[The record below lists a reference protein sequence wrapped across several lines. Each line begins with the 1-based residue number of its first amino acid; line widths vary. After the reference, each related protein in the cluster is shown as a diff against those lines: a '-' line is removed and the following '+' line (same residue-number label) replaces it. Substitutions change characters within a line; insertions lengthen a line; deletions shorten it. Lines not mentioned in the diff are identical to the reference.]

1 MLFHRPAATGQVV
14 QDRRRR
20 GGDQREAHEGQVPDR
35 LGRARCTAYADVGAV
50 SLDRPPPTCVSCGNG
65 PDVDAARGC
74 ARRGLPD
81 TPPRWL
87 LPRSHQPGGRVLEVT
102 TSSPT
107 PGTSTGPVAAVL
119 RRGAGTGADGGRGR
133 RTTVR
138 AIRLGFVRCAECVVS
153 RRPDLRPVVAA
164 VRAARGRVWRGR
176 GQRGSA
182 EFPDPRRPQ
191 HVRPAAPAG
200 LGIRNHVRF
209 ADVVRAVWGRLPRR
223 RALNR
228 PGWHE
233 RCQVGPFR
241 GDLLG
246 RALGGHSKSWHR
258 RRRARERPRRRR
270 RLLHRKGSV
279 AILARRACTSTEPT
293 GPNQRARYAGI
304 VKLPNGSRD
313 GSAARGVSPMRRPRV
328 SPPAGDV
335 GHAVRQGLY

>member
-50 SLDRPPPTCVSCGNG
+50 SLDRPPPTGVSCGTG

-74 ARRGLPD
+74 VRRGLPD

-182 EFPDPRRPQ
+182 EFPDPPS
-191 HVRPAAPAG
+191 PAARAACRAG
-200 LGIRNHVRF
+200 
-209 ADVVRAVWGRLPRR
+209 WPRHQEP
-223 RALNR
+223 R
-228 PGWHE
+228 P
-233 RCQVGPFR
+233 V
-241 GDLLG
+241 
-246 RALGGHSKSWHR
+246 R
-258 RRRARERPRRRR
+258 RRRACGVGPAAEAPCTQPAW
-270 RLLHRKGSV
+270 V
-279 AILARRACTSTEPT
+279 ARA
-293 GPNQRARYAGI
+293 
-304 VKLPNGSRD
+304 LPGGAFS
-313 GSAARGVSPMRRPRV
+313 RRPPREGPWRPFQIV
-328 SPPAGDV
+328 AP
-335 GHAVRQGLY
+335 